1 MILREMLV
9 DDLDQVMEIE
19 EELFSVPWTKEG
31 FLTFL
36 MKENGMFLVVEEKG
50 RILGYCGLLT
60 VLDEG
65 DVTNVAVRRDRQRE
79 GIGNFLMESMI
90 RLAEERGI
98 TMIHLEVRAGNETA
112 IRLYERQGFVR
123 DGLRKGYYTDP
134 TEDAVLMT
142 VHDLQKCTAAP
153 VSFCHF
159 QISDHIPADP
169 VSEQIGQ
176 FLFHGKRNPVFH
188 QSSNQSLCFLVGPKK
203 KGRIFN
209 IFPFFHPV
217 F

>member
-36 MKENGMFLVVEEKG
+36 MKENGMFLVVEEKD

-90 RLAEERGI
+90 RLAEERVI

-142 VHDLQKCTAAP
+142 RTA
-153 VSFCHF
+153 
-159 QISDHIPADP
+159 
-169 VSEQIGQ
+169 VSE
-176 FLFHGKRNPVFH
+176 
-188 QSSNQSLCFLVGPKK
+188 
-203 KGRIFN
+203 
-209 IFPFFHPV
+209 
-217 F
+217 

>member
-19 EELFSVPWTKEG
+19 AELFSVPWTKEG

-36 MKENGMFLVVEEKG
+36 MKENG
-50 RILGYCGLLT
+50 
-60 VLDEG
+60 G

-142 VHDLQKCTAAP
+142 RTA
-153 VSFCHF
+153 
-159 QISDHIPADP
+159 
-169 VSEQIGQ
+169 VSE
-176 FLFHGKRNPVFH
+176 
-188 QSSNQSLCFLVGPKK
+188 
-203 KGRIFN
+203 
-209 IFPFFHPV
+209 
-217 F
+217 

>member
-36 MKENGMFLVVEEKG
+36 MKENAMFLVVEEKG

-112 IRLYERQGFVR
+112 IRLYANTINRNSIFG
-123 DGLRKGYYTDP
+123 RKFISQFHSRLFCP
-134 TEDAVLMT
+134 TVYL
-142 VHDLQKCTAAP
+142 HHITACP
-153 VSFCHF
+153 TQRTSQMSSHVSGTY
-159 QISDHIPADP
+159 QNY
-169 VSEQIGQ
+169 
-176 FLFHGKRNPVFH
+176 LFYHRVETKYKITPIINKTAGNR
-188 QSSNQSLCFLVGPKK
+188 
-203 KGRIFN
+203 
-209 IFPFFHPV
+209 
-217 F
+217 

>member
-19 EELFSVPWTKEG
+19 EELFFCSLDKRRISDISYERECNVSCCGRKKAGSLGIAAFLLCWT
-31 FLTFL
+31 
-36 MKENGMFLVVEEKG
+36 
-50 RILGYCGLLT
+50 R
-60 VLDEG
+60 G

-123 DGLRKGYYTDP
+123 DGLRKAYYTDP

-142 VHDLQKCTAAP
+142 RTA
-153 VSFCHF
+153 S
-159 QISDHIPADP
+159 
-169 VSEQIGQ
+169 
-176 FLFHGKRNPVFH
+176 
-188 QSSNQSLCFLVGPKK
+188 
-203 KGRIFN
+203 
-209 IFPFFHPV
+209 
-217 F
+217 

>member
-1 MILREMLV
+1 MWKKRAGSWDIV
-9 DDLDQVMEIE
+9 
-19 EELFSVPWTKEG
+19 
-31 FLTFL
+31 
-36 MKENGMFLVVEEKG
+36 
-50 RILGYCGLLT
+50 LLT

-98 TMIHLEVRAGNETA
+98 TMIHLEVRAGNEAA

-142 VHDLQKCTAAP
+142 RTA
-153 VSFCHF
+153 
-159 QISDHIPADP
+159 
-169 VSEQIGQ
+169 VSE
-176 FLFHGKRNPVFH
+176 
-188 QSSNQSLCFLVGPKK
+188 
-203 KGRIFN
+203 
-209 IFPFFHPV
+209 
-217 F
+217 